1 MTGKRVRVL
10 ACHVQWGEG
19 LYSEVR
25 HLPFCWQ
32 QAAKGNSYFPWC
44 PWPSVG
50 QSGGWFVHIKPDQ
63 LPDNYLGDQPSRKHY
78 SQSHIQKDEVCPT
91 WYSRCLCFRQWPTVH
106 SSWVE
111 EVQQAMEIWAS
122 HDFTEVP
129 QKQWKSR
136 KCCLSSQTTDEK
148 SEELFQCLSCSPQL
162 PQYANT
168 SLSFQSSPTTDDLP
182 NENPSANN
190 KNSAG
195 SWSNHGTV
203 TSRDSCYPIGCQILH
218 VLAILYSS
226 LQWTDLGIKSIV
238 CLCLQD
244 PFVAA
249 QSHNV
254 TWCQRSVRILG

>member
-168 SLSFQSSPTTDDLP
+168 SLSCQSSPTTDDLP

-203 TSRDSCYPIGCQILH
+203 TSRDSCYPLGCQILH
-218 VLAILYSS
+218 VLAILYSNR
-226 LQWTDLGIKSIV
+226 LVD
-238 CLCLQD
+238 
-244 PFVAA
+244 
-249 QSHNV
+249 
-254 TWCQRSVRILG
+254 

>member
-1 MTGKRVRVL
+1 MTGTRVRVL

-63 LPDNYLGDQPSRKHY
+63 LPNNYLGDQPSRKHY

-91 WYSRCLCFRQWPTVH
+91 WYSWCLCFRQWPTVH
-106 SSWVE
+106 SSWVQ

-122 HDFTEVP
+122 HNFTEVP

-148 SEELFQCLSCSPQL
+148 SEELFQCLPCSPQL

-168 SLSFQSSPTTDDLP
+168 SLSCQSSPTTDDLP
-182 NENPSANN
+182 TTKILLVPEVTMGQHQKILANKQHKISDLLFTFQSGLHYMLCN
-190 KNSAG
+190 M
-195 SWSNHGTV
+195 NHSQAVILSGTNWI
-203 TSRDSCYPIGCQILH
+203 REKFKGF
-218 VLAILYSS
+218 
-226 LQWTDLGIKSIV
+226 
-238 CLCLQD
+238 CL
-244 PFVAA
+244 
-249 QSHNV
+249 
-254 TWCQRSVRILG
+254 